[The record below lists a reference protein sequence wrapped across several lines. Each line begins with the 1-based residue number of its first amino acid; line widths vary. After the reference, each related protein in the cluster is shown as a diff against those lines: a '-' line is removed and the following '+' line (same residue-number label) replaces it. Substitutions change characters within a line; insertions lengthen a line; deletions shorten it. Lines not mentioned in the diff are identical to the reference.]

1 MDTNEIVK
9 IYVKIRDKKDE
20 IKREFSEK
28 LGNLDAD
35 LQVLEEELGGRLKAA
50 GATSVK
56 TPNGTVY
63 LTIKSKVWTDNW
75 DSFYKFIEDRSL
87 FDLLERRIH
96 QANIKSFLEDN
107 PDDIPEGLNVES
119 KKSVTVRRK

>member
-20 IKREFSEK
+20 VKRK
-28 LGNLDAD
+28 LGEQVALLDAE
-35 LQVLEEELGGRLKAA
+35 LKVIEEELQERLKAA

-63 LTIKSKVWTDNW
+63 STIKSKVWTDNW
-75 DSFYKFIEDRSL
+75 DSFYKFIEARGL

-96 QANIKSFLEDN
+96 QSNIKSFLDDN
-107 PDDIPEGLNVES
+107 PDDIPEGLNIES
-119 KKSVTVRRK
+119 IKTVTVRRK

>member
-20 IKREFSEK
+20 VKRK
-28 LGNLDAD
+28 LGEQVALLDAD
-35 LQVLEEELGGRLKAA
+35 LKVIEEELQERLKAA

-63 LTIKSKVWTDNW
+63 STIKSKVWTDNW
-75 DSFYKFIEDRSL
+75 DSFYKFIEARGL

-96 QANIKSFLEDN
+96 QSNIKSFLEDN

>member
-20 IKREFSEK
+20 VKRKLSEQVA
-28 LGNLDAD
+28 LLDAD
-35 LQVLEEELGGRLKAA
+35 LKVIEEELQERLKAA

-63 LTIKSKVWTDNW
+63 STTKSKVWTDNW
-75 DSFYKFIEDRSL
+75 DSFYKLPTRS
-87 FDLLERRIH
+87 
-96 QANIKSFLEDN
+96 
-107 PDDIPEGLNVES
+107 
-119 KKSVTVRRK
+119 

>member
-20 IKREFSEK
+20 VKRK
-28 LGNLDAD
+28 LGEQVALLDAD
-35 LQVLEEELGGRLKAA
+35 LKVIEEELQERLKAA

-63 LTIKSKVWTDNW
+63 STIKSKVWTDNW
-75 DSFYKFIEDRSL
+75 DSFYKFIEARGL

-96 QANIKSFLEDN
+96 QSNIKSFLDDN

>member
-20 IKREFSEK
+20 VKRK
-28 LGNLDAD
+28 LGEQVALLDAD
-35 LQVLEEELGGRLKAA
+35 LKVIEEELQKRLKAA

-63 LTIKSKVWTDNW
+63 STIKSKVWTDNW
-75 DSFYKFIEDRSL
+75 DSFYKFIEARGL

-96 QANIKSFLEDN
+96 QSNIKSFLDDN
-107 PDDIPEGLNVES
+107 PDDIPEGLNIES
-119 KKSVTVRRK
+119 IKTVTVRRK

>member
-20 IKREFSEK
+20 VKRK
-28 LGNLDAD
+28 LGEQVALLDAD
-35 LQVLEEELGGRLKAA
+35 LKVIEEELQERLKAA

-63 LTIKSKVWTDNW
+63 STIKSKVWTDNW
-75 DSFYKFIEDRSL
+75 DSFYKFIEDRGL

-96 QANIKSFLEDN
+96 QSNIKSFLDDN
-107 PDDIPEGLNVES
+107 PDDIPEGLNIES
-119 KKSVTVRRK
+119 IKTVTVRRK

>member
-9 IYVKIRDKKDE
+9 IYVKIRDKKDD

-35 LQVLEEELGGRLKAA
+35 LQVLEEELGERLKAA

-63 LTIKSKVWTDNW
+63 STTKSKVWTDNW
-75 DSFYKFIEDRSL
+75 DSLYKFIEDRGL

-96 QANIKSFLEDN
+96 QSNIKAFLEDN

>member
-20 IKREFSEK
+20 VKRKLSEQVA
-28 LGNLDAD
+28 LLDAD
-35 LQVLEEELGGRLKAA
+35 LKVIEEELQERLKAA

-63 LTIKSKVWTDNW
+63 STTKSKVWTDNW
-75 DSFYKFIEDRSL
+75 DSFYKFIEARGL

-96 QANIKSFLEDN
+96 QSIIKSFLDDN
-107 PDDIPEGLNVES
+107 PDDIPEGLNIES
-119 KKSVTVRRK
+119 IKTVTVRRK

>member
-9 IYVKIRDKKDE
+9 IYVKIRDKKDD

-35 LQVLEEELGGRLKAA
+35 LQVLEEELGERLKAA

-63 LTIKSKVWTDNW
+63 STTKSKVWTDNW
-75 DSFYKFIEDRSL
+75 DSLYKFIEDRGL
-87 FDLLERRIH
+87 FDLLERRIP
-96 QANIKSFLEDN
+96 I
-107 PDDIPEGLNVES
+107 
-119 KKSVTVRRK
+119 

>member
-96 QANIKSFLEDN
+96 QSNIKSFLEDN

>member
-20 IKREFSEK
+20 VKRK
-28 LGNLDAD
+28 LGEQVALLDED
-35 LQVLEEELGGRLKAA
+35 LKVIEEELQERLKAA

-63 LTIKSKVWTDNW
+63 STIKSKVWTDNW
-75 DSFYKFIEDRSL
+75 DSFYKFIEARGL

-96 QANIKSFLEDN
+96 QSNIKSFLDDN
-107 PDDIPEGLNVES
+107 PDDIPEGLNIES
-119 KKSVTVRRK
+119 IKTVTVRRK

>member
-20 IKREFSEK
+20 VKRK
-28 LGNLDAD
+28 LGEQVALLDAD
-35 LQVLEEELGGRLKAA
+35 LKVIEEELQERLKAA

-63 LTIKSKVWTDNW
+63 STIKSKVWTDNW
-75 DSFYKFIEDRSL
+75 DSFYKFIEARGL

-96 QANIKSFLEDN
+96 QSNIKSFLDDN
-107 PDDIPEGLNVES
+107 PDDIPEGLNIES
-119 KKSVTVRRK
+119 IKTVTVRRK

>member
-9 IYVKIRDKKDE
+9 IYVKIRDKKDD

-35 LQVLEEELGGRLKAA
+35 LQVLEEELGERLKAA

-63 LTIKSKVWTDNW
+63 STTKSKVWTDNW
-75 DSFYKFIEDRSL
+75 DSLYKFIEDRGL

-96 QANIKSFLEDN
+96 QSNIKSFLEDN

>member
-20 IKREFSEK
+20 VKRK
-28 LGNLDAD
+28 LGEQVALLDAD
-35 LQVLEEELGGRLKAA
+35 LKVIEEELQKRLKAA

-63 LTIKSKVWTDNW
+63 STIKSKVWTDNW
-75 DSFYKFIEDRSL
+75 DSFYKFIEARGL

-96 QANIKSFLEDN
+96 QSNIKSFLDDN
-107 PDDIPEGLNVES
+107 PDDIPEGLNIES
-119 KKSVTVRRK
+119 IKTVAVRRK